1 MVKKPSRAVVED
13 KGPQVVET
21 DDPVRA
27 RWRQL
32 EFYATPPFASR
43 AGAELVKALDPK
55 IESAWEPCCADGVM
69 AACLAETIPL
79 VHASDIELQ
88 PGPAR
93 PNTAF
98 TFDFLLDSAGA
109 PEVDWIITNPPF
121 AAAADFVRLGLQ
133 RARRGVAIIQ
143 RLAFLETP
151 DRYQLN
157 FQSPVG
163 LSVFAPFIER
173 VAMHLGPW
181 KPEAGTATAYAWF
194 IYDKEWQG
202 EPVVR
207 AVPPGTKD
215 RLSRRDD
222 IRRFVTPP
230 VGTLL

>member
-1 MVKKPSRAVVED
+1 MPPKPSRAVTED
-13 KGPQVVET
+13 KAPEVIEAE
-21 DDPVRA
+21 DPIRA

-32 EFYATPPFASR
+32 EWFATPPFASR
-43 AGAELVKALDPK
+43 AGAELIHALHPGVA
-55 IESAWEPCCADGVM
+55 SAWEPCCADGIM
-69 AACLAETIPL
+69 AACLGETIPL
-79 VHASDIELQ
+79 VHASDLQ
-88 PGPAR
+88 LQDGPAR

-98 TFDFLLDSAGA
+98 TFDFLLDTHGA

-121 AAAADFVRLGLQ
+121 ASAPDFVRLGLQ

-157 FQSPVG
+157 FESPVG

-194 IYDKEWQG
+194 IYDKEWRG
-202 EPVVR
+202 EAVVR
-207 AVPPGTKD
+207 PIPPGSKD

-222 IRRFVTPP
+222 IRRFVKPA